1 MTDLI
6 KAENNLPQKSLAE
19 LKVEIKFHLEQMA
32 GHAVEIGRLLI
43 EAKEQVGHGEWANW
57 LEDNFN
63 LKQRMA
69 NNFMAVA
76 ERFGNSHLNANLN
89 QTQLI
94 TMLALPAGEEEK
106 FIAEK
111 AAEGTP
117 VEEMT
122 VKNLRDEVAKWK
134 TDYEQK
140 KSEVENLFHDNENL
154 KSENERLEKIRGSLN
169 NAINDTR
176 KAVDALIIEKNSL
189 EQQLKNQEPT
199 VVEKIIEKIPDD
211 YVNTKSELSA
221 AVAKVDDL
229 QTQLDKAMKN
239 VEKLKKTNE
248 RLERKQYILPE
259 ELPADAC
266 KLFQADI
273 RDGLPQIDD
282 NSIDF
287 IITDPPYPREY
298 IPLYGE
304 LSKVAARVLKD
315 GGSLVC
321 MVGQSYLPEIVKE
334 LSKSMNYHWCMC
346 YLTPGQSPQLWQKRT
361 NTFWKP
367 LLWFV
372 KGEYNGDWNGNDVMQ
387 SPGNDK
393 KFHQW
398 GQSVGGMQEI
408 VERLTNPNDVVLD
421 PFLGGGTT
429 GITAILSGRKFI
441 GADIEQKCL
450 DTTLERVKESYGSS
464 ARKNGLA

>member
-6 KAENNLPQKSLAE
+6 KAENKLPKNLEQLT
-19 LKVEIKFHLEQMA
+19 VEIKFYVNQW
-32 GHAVEIGRLLI
+32 GQNTIEIGKRLI
-43 EAKEQVGHGEWANW
+43 AAKKIITHGNFGKW

-63 LKQRMA
+63 LTERTAQ
-69 NNFMAVA
+69 NFMRIA
-76 ERFGNSHLNANLN
+76 ERFGKTKLISDLNS
-89 QTQLI
+89 TQMI
-94 TMLALPAGEEEK
+94 AMLALPKGEEEK

-111 AAEGTP
+111 AAENNP
-117 VEEMT
+117 AENMT
-122 VKNLRDEVAKWK
+122 VKELRAEVAKWK
-134 TDYEQK
+134 ADYEQK
-140 KSEVENLFHDNENL
+140 KSEVENLFDE
-154 KSENERLEKIRGSLN
+154 KSELERKNSILQKNYDGIKQADNDKRD
-169 NAINDTR
+169 AINE
-176 KAVDALIIEKNSL
+176 LIAEKNSL
-189 EQQLKNQEPT
+189 QEQLRNQKPI
-199 VVEKIIEKIPDD
+199 VIGKIPDD
-211 YVNTKSELSA
+211 YAETKSELTDALS
-221 AVAKVDDL
+221 KVDDL
-229 QTQLDKAMKN
+229 QSQLDKAIKN

-248 RLERKQYILPE
+248 RLERKQYTLSE

-273 RDGLPQIDD
+273 RDGLPQISDE
-282 NSIDF
+282 SVDF
-287 IITDPPYPREY
+287 IITDPPYSREY

-346 YLTPGQSPQLWQKRT
+346 YLTFGASPQLWQKRT

-372 KGEYNGDWNGNDVMQ
+372 KGKYTGDWNGNDVMQ

-393 KFHQW
+393 NFHRW
-398 GQSVGGMQEI
+398 GQSVGGMKDI

-429 GITAILSGRKFI
+429 GITTILSGRKFI
-441 GADIEQKCL
+441 GADIERKCL

-464 ARKNGLA
+464 ERKNGLA

>member
-6 KAENNLPQKSLAE
+6 KAENNLPTNLEQLT
-19 LKVEIKFHLEQMA
+19 VEIKFYVNQW
-32 GHAVEIGRLLI
+32 GQNTIEIGKRLI
-43 EAKEQVGHGEWANW
+43 AAKKIVPQGEWLNW
-57 LEDNFN
+57 LEKNFN
-63 LKQRMA
+63 LKKSSA
-69 NNFMAVA
+69 ANFMRCA
-76 ERFGNSHLNANLN
+76 ERFGNFQTSGNLKFY
-89 QTQLI
+89 QMVEL
-94 TMLALPAGEEEK
+94 LALPAEETEK

-111 AAEGTP
+111 TAEGNP
-117 VEEMT
+117 PEDMT
-122 VKNLRDEVAKWK
+122 VKQLRAEVTEWK
-134 TDYEQK
+134 EK
-140 KSEVENLFHDNENL
+140 SEKAKSEVEDLTHKYHIERDELQRQLENQ
-154 KSENERLEKIRGSLN
+154 KP
-169 NAINDTR
+169 
-176 KAVDALIIEKNSL
+176 
-189 EQQLKNQEPT
+189 Q
-199 VVEKIIEKIPDD
+199 VVEKIIEKFPDD
-211 YVNTKSELSA
+211 YAETKSKLTDALS
-221 AVAKVDDL
+221 KVDDL
-229 QTQLDKAMKN
+229 QSQLDKAIKN

-248 RLERKQYILPE
+248 RLERKQYTLSE

-273 RDGLPQIDD
+273 RDGLPQISDE
-282 NSIDF
+282 SVDF
-287 IITDPPYPREY
+287 IITDPPYSREY

-334 LSKSMNYHWCMC
+334 LSKSMNYHRCMC
-346 YLTPGQSPQLWQKRT
+346 YLTFGA
-361 NTFWKP
+361 
-367 LLWFV
+367 
-372 KGEYNGDWNGNDVMQ
+372 DWNGNDVMQ

-398 GQSVGGMQEI
+398 GQSLGGMKDI

-429 GITAILSGRKFI
+429 GVTAIMSGRKFI

-464 ARKNGLA
+464 ERKNGLA

>member
-6 KAENNLPQKSLAE
+6 KTENTLPTNLEQLT
-19 LKVEIKFHLEQMA
+19 VEIKIYINQW
-32 GHAVEIGRLLI
+32 GQNTIEIGKRLI
-43 EAKEQVGHGEWANW
+43 AAKKIVTHGDWSKW

-63 LKQRMA
+63 LKQSA
-69 NNFMAVA
+69 ADKFMAVA
-76 ERFGNSHLNANLN
+76 RRFGNSDTYPNLN
-89 QTQLI
+89 YSQMVA
-94 TMLALPAGEEEK
+94 MLSLPAEETEK

-111 AAEGTP
+111 TAEGNP
-117 VEEMT
+117 AENMT
-122 VKNLRDEVAKWK
+122 IKELREEVAKWK
-134 TDYEQK
+134 ADYEQK
-140 KSEVENLFHDNENL
+140 KSEVEDLFAKNEKLQEDKHNFAQIVKDSTDNVIKMKTDIDKL
-154 KSENERLEKIRGSLN
+154 T
-169 NAINDTR
+169 A
-176 KAVDALIIEKNSL
+176 EKNEL
-189 EQQLKNQEPT
+189 EQQLKNQEPQ

-211 YVNTKSELSA
+211 YAETKSELTDALS
-221 AVAKVDDL
+221 KVDDL
-229 QTQLDKAMKN
+229 QSQLDKAIKN

-248 RLERKQYILPE
+248 RLERKQYTLSE

-273 RDGLPQIDD
+273 RDGLPQISDE
-282 NSIDF
+282 SVDF
-287 IITDPPYPREY
+287 IITDPPYSREY

-346 YLTPGQSPQLWQKRT
+346 YLTFGASPQLWQKRT

-372 KGEYNGDWNGNDVMQ
+372 KGKYTGDWNGNDVMQ

-393 KFHQW
+393 NFHKW
-398 GQSVGGMQEI
+398 GQSIGGMKDI

-429 GITAILSGRKFI
+429 GVTAIMSGRKFI
-441 GADIEQKCL
+441 GVDIEQKCL

-464 ARKNGLA
+464 TRENRLA